1 MRVIA
6 TIGFMLLVACG
17 SSEPAAAPLDP
28 DALNI
33 LFIGNSLTYTNDL
46 PGMVE
51 ALIAEAGAGPVD
63 VRSVAYPNFGLEDH
77 WLNGVASAAIAQGPW
92 DYVVMQQ
99 GPSATE
105 GRPSLLEYASRF
117 AELIRAAGGEPALYM
132 VWPSDARSFDWDGVL
147 DSYATAAAA
156 LNGVF
161 LPAGE
166 AWRVAWETD
175 PSFPFYGADRFHPN
189 VNGTYL
195 AALVIVERL
204 AGLPP
209 VGLARSFTTPSGA
222 PVTIA
227 VDTAALL
234 QQAAAKANAQFAE
247 SPSVW

>member
-1 MRVIA
+1 MRVIP

-17 SSEPAAAPLDP
+17 SSEPAAGPLDP
-28 DALNI
+28 AALNI

-51 ALIAEAGAGPVD
+51 ALISEAGAGPVE

-77 WLNGVASAAIAQGPW
+77 WLNGTASAAIAQGPW

-105 GRPSLLEYASRF
+105 GRPSLLEYSSRF

-147 DSYATAAAA
+147 DSYATAAASV
-156 LNGVF
+156 NGVF

-166 AWRVAWETD
+166 AWRVTWETS
-175 PSFPFYGADRFHPN
+175 PSFRFYGPDGFHPN
-189 VNGTYL
+189 LHGTYL

-204 AGLPP
+204 AGISP
-209 VGLARSFTTPSGA
+209 VGLARSFTTQSGVA
-222 PVTIA
+222 VAIA
-227 VDTAALL
+227 VDTAGLL
-234 QQAAAKANAQFAE
+234 QQAAAEANARLAE
-247 SPSVW
+247 SPSVR